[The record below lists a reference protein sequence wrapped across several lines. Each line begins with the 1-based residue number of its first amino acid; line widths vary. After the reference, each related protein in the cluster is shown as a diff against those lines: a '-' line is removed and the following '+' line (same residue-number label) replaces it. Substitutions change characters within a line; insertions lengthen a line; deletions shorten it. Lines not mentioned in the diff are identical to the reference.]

1 MAARVILLILM
12 TSLFAAAWSSDSEP
26 APLLAAAS
34 PTPPR
39 SYDTGTVRVTTLH
52 RWRDSTWIAEDER
65 PEIEEVAD
73 ATKVVTPEPV
83 AMIRIT
89 REDILLNIWR
99 EIQLLATISH
109 QPTDSIAS
117 EPAKS
122 MRK

>member
-12 TSLFAAAWSSDSEP
+12 TSLFAAAWSSDRDP
-26 APLLAAAS
+26 VPIVAAA
-34 PTPPR
+34 TPAAPR
-39 SYDTGTVRVTTLH
+39 SYDAGTVRETTLH
-52 RWRDSTWIAEDER
+52 RWRDSTWIVAEER
-65 PEIEEVAD
+65 SEIEEIVD
-73 ATKVVTPEPV
+73 ATQVVSEPV

-89 REDILLNIWR
+89 REDILMNIWR
-99 EIQLLATISH
+99 ELQLLATISN